1 VHDDV
6 SIVEMNGGSVI
17 RHVDLGVVGD
27 EWHLLTTGDFDGNHA
42 SDIMWRF
49 DGNGAV
55 GLWEMGGT
63 TPSTG
68 AVHDPAGN
76 PVVLD
81 SHWQLAE
88 TGDFNGDGKN
98 DILWRLDSNGA
109 LGMWEMDG
117 FTAVYRGAIH
127 DQMGHSL
134 ALDNTWHSE
143 GTGDFNGDGKSDI
156 LWRNDGGATSVMFMN
171 GDAMLGQPAYLGV
184 IPRAIHVAG
193 VADFDGDGKS
203 DILWQLDSGATGLW
217 LMDGGSRK
225 GNVIDLG
232 VVPSHV
238 VGTPDFNDDGK
249 ADILWR
255 DDAGNTN
262 IWQMDGG
269 HMVAQQHLTQYLPSQ
284 WEIHA

>member
-1 VHDDV
+1 
-6 SIVEMNGGSVI
+6 
-17 RHVDLGVVGD
+17 
-27 EWHLLTTGDFDGNHA
+27 
-42 SDIMWRF
+42 MWRF

-203 DILWQLDSGATGLW
+203 DILWLNSTTGQTLVWFINGASVVG
-217 LMDGGSRK
+217 GGSP
-225 GNVIDLG
+225 GIAASPWTIAETG
-232 VVPSHV
+232 
-238 VGTPDFNDDGK
+238 DFNGDGK
-249 ADILWR
+249 SDILWYNSSTGQLVEWFLNSATVIGGGSPGG
-255 DDAGNTN
+255 AGSP
-262 IWQMDGG
+262 WQIQGMNAD
-269 HMVAQQHLTQYLPSQ
+269 
-284 WEIHA
+284 